1 MDIKRRNFLK
11 GAAAGGLLL
20 AAGSASEA
28 GAAAKGGPSN
38 ALGILYDSNLCI
50 GCQACMTACK
60 KANNMPAEHA
70 GRFNYWDNPIDLSD
84 KTLNIIKMHRKGDE
98 FAFVKRQCM
107 HCLEPACVSACP
119 VSALR
124 KDSQTGVVTYD
135 PSACIGCRYCQVVC
149 PYNVPKFEWNSPFP
163 KIVKCQLCD
172 HLFDQGHY
180 AACCEFCPT
189 GASLF
194 GPVEL
199 LKEEALRRL
208 TLKPGKYEEFPINHI
223 ESGTRKPHL
232 VKPYLDH
239 IYGAEELGGSQCM
252 ILSGTDFKLLGLP
265 GLREKSYVS
274 DLDAVTKGI
283 YKYML
288 LPVAALGGLVY
299 LVRKRGVHD

>member
-1 MDIKRRNFLK
+1 MDITRRDFFK
-11 GAAAGGLLL
+11 GTAAGGLLL
-20 AAGSASEA
+20 AAGSAPEA
-28 GAAAKGGPSN
+28 RAAGGHASDP
-38 ALGILYDSNLCI
+38 LGMLYDSNLCI

-70 GRFNYWDNPIDLSD
+70 GRFDYWDNPIDLSA
-84 KTLNIIKMHRKGDE
+84 KTLNIIKMYREGDE
-98 FAFVKRQCM
+98 FAFIKRQCM
-107 HCLEPACVSACP
+107 HCLEPACASACP

-124 KDSQTGVVTYD
+124 KDPETGVVRYD

-149 PYNVPKFEWNSPFP
+149 PYNIPKFEWNDPFP
-163 KIVKCQLCD
+163 QIVKCQLCD
-172 HLFDQGHY
+172 HLFDKGHY

-194 GPVEL
+194 GPVERL
-199 LKEEALRRL
+199 EQEARRRL
-208 TLKPGKYEEFPINHI
+208 TLKPGEYSEFPVNHI
-223 ESGTRKPHL
+223 ESGPRKRRM

-239 IYGAEELGGSQCM
+239 IYGADELGGSQCM
-252 ILSGTDFKLLGLP
+252 ILAGTDFSLLGLP

-274 DLDAVTKGI
+274 DLEGVTEGL
-283 YKYML
+283 YKYLL